1 MIAAQVVSIDWN
13 TVYNAIVLTVIAV
26 SQIYLDFAIIV
37 AQRQA
42 AKERR
47 IAIAKEKAAA
57 EEAVRQHSGEHAAI
71 D

>member
-1 MIAAQVVSIDWN
+1 MIAAQVVSINWN

-26 SQIYLDFAIIV
+26 SQIYLDFAIIA

-42 AKERR
+42 AKERK

-57 EEAVRQHSGEHAAI
+57 EEAARQHSGEHAAI

>member
-1 MIAAQVVSIDWN
+1 MVAAQVVSINWN

-37 AQRQA
+37 NQRQA

-47 IAIAKEKAAA
+47 IAIAKEKAIA
-57 EEAVRQHSGEHAAI
+57 EAVARQHSGEHAAV